1 MCREK
6 QPTVPE
12 SLADYITA
20 AYVEMRREAWA
31 SKDATYTSAR
41 TLLAIL
47 RLSTALARLRMVDIV
62 EKEDVNE
69 AIRLMEM
76 SKDSLL
82 GDKGQTART
91 QRPADVIFAIVR
103 ELVSGGR
110 SIRFSEAEQRC
121 VSRGFTPAQ
130 FQAALDEYEEL
141 NVWQVNASRTR
152 ITFV

>member
-1 MCREK
+1 M
-6 QPTVPE
+6 VPE

-47 RLSTALARLRMVDIV
+47 RLSTALARLRMVDTV

-82 GDKGQTART
+82 GDKGQAVRT
-91 QRPADVIFAIVR
+91 QRSADVIFATVR
-103 ELVSGGR
+103 ELVSEGQ
-110 SIRFSEAEQRC
+110 SVRFSEAEQRC
-121 VSRGFTPAQ
+121 ISRGFTPAQ

-141 NVWQVNASRTR
+141 NVWQVNNARTW